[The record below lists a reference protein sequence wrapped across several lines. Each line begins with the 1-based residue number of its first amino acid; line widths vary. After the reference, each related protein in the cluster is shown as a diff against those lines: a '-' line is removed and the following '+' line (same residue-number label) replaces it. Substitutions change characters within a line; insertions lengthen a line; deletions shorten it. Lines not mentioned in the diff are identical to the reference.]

1 VTEDALRELV
11 RACEERPEEPLL
23 VERAVAEH
31 RRLGVPVPGVLLER
45 VRSPATTF
53 ESERAFTLRAVL
65 PDGTSAWRGRTPG
78 SVKIPEH
85 RWWWVELDRADL
97 AEARSEL
104 AKARGVAVHGS
115 QPLGE
120 HDLDAL
126 PGDIEVLHARVPASR
141 AVFERIARL
150 GKLASLELALPRG
163 EVASDVLVPL
173 GRLAR
178 LQRLKLNVTPRG
190 GLPFVGDLP
199 ELIELSLA
207 CGAYDV
213 GLYSFLRG
221 ASLRS
226 LELTG
231 IEGAGFT
238 TRVLANVAALTQLRR
253 LALRRCR
260 LDPALEGLERL
271 VNLEQLALH
280 LEGLGTYD
288 ALRAISP
295 LTNLRELDLTGT
307 QVGPI
312 DLEATRTLSRLETL
326 WLRTSSGVTDEG
338 LSSVPASLKRL
349 AVRDSAGVTGRFL
362 ATMPALREVE
372 LDELRNLR
380 GVAFRALRQRRH
392 LASLSLQG
400 SPVHDE
406 DLELLRGH
414 PALARISLRRTE
426 ITDLALEHLATLP
439 RLRQVDAD
447 HCHGI
452 TRRAFKDFRKR
463 FPESFGTVGPEEEC
477 PRCGPGS
484 DARETEDGEEA
495 APGSAPD
502 VPAS

>member
-1 VTEDALRELV
+1 MTDDALRELV

-45 VRSPATTF
+45 MRSPAATF
-53 ESERAFTLRAVL
+53 ESERAFTLKGVL
-65 PDGTSAWRGRTPG
+65 PDGSAWLGRTPG
-78 SVKIPEH
+78 AVKIPEH
-85 RWWWVELDRADL
+85 RWWWVELDGADL
-97 AEARSEL
+97 HEARAEL
-104 AKARGVAVHGS
+104 AKARGVAVYGS
-115 QPLGE
+115 RPLGE
-120 HDLDAL
+120 RDLDAL
-126 PGDIEVLHARVPASR
+126 PGDIEVLHARVPATR
-141 AVFERIARL
+141 AVFEKLSRL

-163 EVASDVLVPL
+163 EVEASVLAPL

-190 GLPFVGDLP
+190 GLPFVEELP

-207 CGAYDV
+207 CDTYDV
-213 GLYSFLRG
+213 GLFAFLRG
-221 ASLRS
+221 AGLRS

-231 IEGAGFT
+231 VEGAGFT
-238 TRVLANVAALTQLRR
+238 TRVLANVATIPQLRR

-271 VNLEQLALH
+271 VTLERLALH

-307 QVGPI
+307 PIGPI
-312 DLEATRTLSRLETL
+312 DLEATRTLARLETL

-338 LSSVPASLKRL
+338 LSSVPSSLRRL
-349 AVRDSAGVTGRFL
+349 AVCDSAGVTGRFL

-372 LDELRNLR
+372 LEGLRNLR

-400 SPVHDE
+400 SPVRDE

-414 PALARISLRRTE
+414 PALARISLRRTD

-452 TRRAFKDFRKR
+452 TRQAFKRFRKR

-484 DARETEDGEEA
+484 DAREAAEET
-495 APGSAPD
+495 
-502 VPAS
+502 AS